1 MKRQYKR
8 PVTDIVWDWDDTIL
22 LVGSDDVS
30 VNPSEEPGDQTT
42 AESRK
47 YQLNLW
53 DDEDQVFLQTHTA
66 KRRVLINSALR
77 FVVCYGSAYGRICP

>member
-53 DDEDQVFLQTHTA
+53 DDED
-66 KRRVLINSALR
+66 
-77 FVVCYGSAYGRICP
+77 